1 MSDKDGSKKSWLKS
15 WFRSQ
20 TTPVPSNDSNAT
32 TEFGDEFWKSVTQS
46 TPIEVRLSKL
56 TQLTNIIETT
66 QIERSVVEKLWIETK
81 DLLNPNLP
89 RTAIT
94 SYLNFLKS
102 LVKTQHRQLV
112 MLKPLLY
119 QDLKDQNFSHR
130 ADILNVMLII
140 NYLTDEGK
148 NLCMMEQEVG

>member
-1 MSDKDGSKKSWLKS
+1 MSEKDGSKKSWLKLL
-15 WFRSQ
+15 FRSQ
-20 TTPVPSNDSNAT
+20 ATPAPPDDSSTA
-32 TEFGDEFWKSVTQS
+32 TEFGDEFWNSVSQTAP
-46 TPIEVRLSKL
+46 TELRLSKL

-81 DLLNPNLP
+81 DLLNPALP
-89 RTAIT
+89 RTAT
-94 SYLNFLKS
+94 NSYFNFLKS

-119 QDLKDQNFSHR
+119 QDLKDINFSNQV
-130 ADILNVMLII
+130 DVLNVMLII
-140 NYLTDEGK
+140 NYLTDKGK